1 MTDRR
6 RYSHGVFK
14 WLYGKRWGVETA
26 IFTLK
31 SFLQLALISAYT
43 QPGVER
49 DLWASFAFYNR
60 QSVLVAA
67 ASEEEVQRATGHRE
81 YTYRLNRNV
90 TAGVL
95 QRFLYHIYLDGPAT
109 WRRKM
114 LVLLE
119 LMPRYTEPYRP
130 DRRRERG
137 RICIL

>member
-1 MTDRR
+1 MRVELEDGTVEMLLTSLTDRR
-6 RYSHGVFK
+6 RYPHGVFK
-14 WLYGKRWGVETA
+14 WLYAKRWGVETA

-43 QPGVER
+43 QPGVEQ
-49 DLWASFAFYNR
+49 DLLANFAFYNR

-67 ASEEEVQRATGHRE
+67 SEEEVQRGAAHRE
-81 YTYRLNRNV
+81 YAYRINRNV
-90 TAGVL
+90 TAGML

-119 LMPRYTEPYRP
+119 LMPRYTEP
-130 DRRRERG
+130 
-137 RICIL
+137 